1 MSDTVGMSGPASMS
15 LPAASAIPGLWFR
28 PYRDESDLPPL
39 VDLIRAADEANGE
52 EMVTSLD
59 RLRVRY
65 RNMTH
70 IDPTQDVILGF
81 IDDRLVAHSIIGW
94 ADTGYG
100 ERHFNSLGDVHP
112 DSRRRGIGTAM
123 AARNETRLL
132 EIAADQEFE
141 GIPVL
146 TTWMQDLDLGAREL
160 ARRHGYRQV
169 RVFHHMLCPSLDGI
183 EIAPLPAGLEVRPLT
198 RDLLPAY
205 WTAMCEAF
213 RDHFGAWDDSPSA
226 YQTWVDSPIFD
237 LDLQIVAFDGD
248 EIAGGI
254 HAAIDPVEN
263 HEHQYL
269 RGWSEPIFTRRPWRR
284 RGLAS
289 ALLGRT
295 LVALQDR
302 GMTAAQLHVDA
313 ENANRA
319 LALYE
324 RHGFAVTRSSS
335 EWHRPLRP

>member
-1 MSDTVGMSGPASMS
+1 MSETVGML
-15 LPAASAIPGLWFR
+15 LPVVPAIPGLWFR
-28 PYRDESDLPPL
+28 PYRDESDLPAL
-39 VDLIRAADEANGE
+39 VDLLRAAEAANGE

-65 RNMTH
+65 RNMSR

-81 IDDRLVAHSIIGW
+81 VDDRLVAHSVIGW

-100 ERHFNSLGDVHP
+100 ERHFDALGDVHP
-112 DSRRRGIGTAM
+112 DWRRCGIGTAM
-123 AARNETRLL
+123 ARRNEDRLL
-132 EIAADQEFE
+132 EIARDLDFD

-146 TTWMQDLDLGAREL
+146 TTWMQDLDVGAREL
-160 ARRHGYRQV
+160 ARRRGYDQV

-198 RDLLPAY
+198 RELLPAY
-205 WTAMCEAF
+205 WAAMCEAF

-226 YQTWVDSPIFD
+226 YQTWVENPLFD
-237 LDLQIVAFDGD
+237 LDLQIVAFHGD

-263 HEHQYL
+263 GEHQYL
-269 RGWSEPIFTRRPWRR
+269 RGWTEPIFTRRPWRR

-295 LVALQDR
+295 LTALQDR

-324 RHGFAVTRSSS
+324 RHGFTVTRSSS
-335 EWHRPLRP
+335 EWHKPLRA